1 MTLLLIDQRVDE
13 GGTGI
18 EWKSSVRRVRELKRF
33 EGIVLNLFDLNDN
46 RGDVKRDINEGN
58 WQIKRRKGDF

>member
-1 MTLLLIDQRVDE
+1 MTLMLIDQMVDE

-33 EGIVLNLFDLNDN
+33 GGIDVRLFDLKDN
-46 RGDVKRDINEGN
+46 QGGVKRN
-58 WQIKRRKGDF
+58 K